1 MTTPGADGHR
11 PRHIDARNDLS
22 GTIHGPVV
30 QAATIHGGIT
40 YTVQQAPPTGL
51 RVTPDEIPPLMVR
64 FVNRTEGLAALDG
77 WLAPGRDG
85 AGVGFAVLHG
95 PPGVGKTALVTR
107 WAEQGRE
114 RFPGGQIY
122 VDFAPLRGEAAG
134 ADASEA
140 AQRCLRSLGVDDTY
154 IPGSFADRVRL
165 LRSLTADRQLLI
177 FLDNVSDPSQA
188 AALIPKGKGSF
199 LVVAGDSGLGEL
211 ALDGARLMAVEPLD
225 RDSALELLADRCGAE
240 KVAVDPA
247 SAERLVEL
255 CAGLPV
261 ALHVVAGRLVARP
274 RLTLAALAAELAA
287 EPRRLAGMSLGKER
301 SVAAAFDLVYRELA
315 PEPARLYRLMG
326 WHPGATFDAGVAA
339 VAAGLDPGR
348 TAEALEAL
356 TDASLLEETPDG
368 RFRFH
373 DLVRLHAGDR
383 ATEEEGPAER
393 PALLRRVTLHYLALT
408 ALADRAIR
416 LDRLRIADLDQLL
429 STVPDP
435 FAAPDAP
442 RPVDWLEGEH
452 RNILGVLRAAAR
464 EETLQTEVWQ
474 LAEAFTVLFLHHRH
488 LGDWRESL
496 ELGAAAA
503 AEALVPAAEARLRS
517 LLSRPLMDLGEYDAA
532 LRELDTAQACAEVS
546 GDLVVRASVQE
557 FSGRYWD
564 RTDPVRAMEAYR
576 SALDLNTAADEGR
589 GAAIAAYFLGCAQDA
604 AGNPREALVTLR
616 GAHDQLLARKDLRMA
631 ARVRVAIGTAHD
643 HLGETDEAVRALRE
657 GAAALRD
664 EEATH
669 YEAQALVALADIQE
683 RAQGDPQEVRTHLER
698 ALAIYEA
705 GGSPR
710 AGELRERLTGGDDVT
725 G

>member
-1 MTTPGADGHR
+1 MSTPGSGGHQ
-11 PRHIDARNDLS
+11 PGHIAARNDLS

-40 YTVQQAPPTGL
+40 YTVQQAPPTGV
-51 RVTPDEIPPLMVR
+51 RVTPDEIPPLTVR
-64 FVNRTEGLAALDG
+64 FINRTENLADLDG
-77 WLAPGRDG
+77 WLAPREHG

-114 RFPGGQIY
+114 RFTGGQIY
-122 VDFAPLRGEAAG
+122 VDFARLRGEAAG

-140 AQRCLRSLGVDDTY
+140 ARCCLRSLGVDDTY

-165 LRSLTADRQLLI
+165 LRSLTADRRLLI
-177 FLDNVSDPSQA
+177 FLDNVSDPGQA

-199 LVVAGDSGLGEL
+199 LVDAGGGGLGEL

-240 KVAVDPA
+240 KVAADPA

-274 RLTLAALAAELAA
+274 RLTLAALAEELAA

-339 VAAGLDPGR
+339 VAAGLDPRR

-356 TDASLLEETPDG
+356 TGASLLEETPDG

-442 RPVDWLEGEH
+442 RPVDWLEAEH

-464 EETLQTEVWQ
+464 EEALQTEVWQ

-532 LRELDTAQACAEVS
+532 RRELDTAQACAEIS

-604 AGNPREALVTLR
+604 AGSPREALDTLH
-616 GAHDQLLARKDLRMA
+616 GARDQLLARKDLRMA
-631 ARVRVAIGTAHD
+631 ARVRVAVGIAHD

-664 EEATH
+664 QEATH
-669 YEAQALVALADIQE
+669 YEAQALVALAGIQE
-683 RAQGDPQEVRTHLER
+683 RAQGDLREARTHLER
-698 ALAIYEA
+698 ALEIYEA

-710 AGELRERLTGGDDVT
+710 AAELRERLAGGDAT

>member
-40 YTVQQAPPTGL
+40 YTVQQAPPTGV

-64 FVNRTEGLAALDG
+64 FINRTEGLAALDG
-77 WLAPGRDG
+77 WLEPREHS

-95 PPGVGKTALVTR
+95 PPGVGKTALVAR

-122 VDFAPLRGEAAG
+122 VDFASLRGETAG
-134 ADASEA
+134 ADVSEA
-140 AQRCLRSLGVDDTY
+140 ARCCLRSLGVDDAY
-154 IPGSFADRVRL
+154 IPASFVDRVRL
-165 LRSLTADRQLLI
+165 LRSLSADRRLLI
-177 FLDNVSDPSQA
+177 FLDNVSQPGQA

-199 LVVAGDSGLGEL
+199 LVVAGGGGLGEL
-211 ALDGARLMAVEPLD
+211 ALGGARLMAVEPLD
-225 RDSALELLADRCGAE
+225 RDSALELLADRCGTE
-240 KVAVDPA
+240 KVAADPA

-301 SVAAAFDLVYRELA
+301 SVAAAFDLVYRELD

-326 WHPGATFDAGVAA
+326 WHPGPTFDAGVAA
-339 VAAGLDPGR
+339 VAAGLDPR
-348 TAEALEAL
+348 RAAEALEAL
-356 TDASLLEETPDG
+356 TGASLLEETPDG

-373 DLVRLHAGDR
+373 DLVRLHAADR

-429 STVPDP
+429 ATVPDP
-435 FAAPDAP
+435 FATPDAP
-442 RPVDWLEGEH
+442 RPVDWLEAEH

-464 EETLQTEVWQ
+464 DEALQTEVWQ

-532 LRELDTAQACAEVS
+532 RRELDTAQACAEVS

-576 SALDLNTAADEGR
+576 SALDLNTAAGEGR
-589 GAAIAAYFLGCAQDA
+589 GAAIAAFFLGCAQDA
-604 AGNPREALVTLR
+604 AGNPREALDTLR

-631 ARVRVAIGTAHD
+631 ARVRVAIGAAHD

-657 GAAALRD
+657 GADALRD

-683 RAQGDPQEVRTHLER
+683 RAQGDPQEVRAHLER
-698 ALAIYEA
+698 ALEIYEA

>member
-1 MTTPGADGHR
+1 MSTPGPGHGS
-11 PRHIDARNDLS
+11 RHIAAQNDLS
-22 GTIHGPVV
+22 GTVHGPVV

-40 YTVQQAPPTGL
+40 YTVQQAPPTGV
-51 RVTPDEIPPLMVR
+51 RVTPDEIPPLMVP
-64 FVNRTEGLAALDG
+64 FINRRESLAALDG
-77 WLAPGRDG
+77 WLTPEEHS

-122 VDFAPLRGEAAG
+122 VDFASLRGETAG
-134 ADASEA
+134 ADISEA
-140 AQRCLRSLGVDDTY
+140 VRCCLRSLGVDEAY
-154 IPGSFADRVRL
+154 IPASITDRVRL
-165 LRSLTADRQLLI
+165 LRSLSADRRLLI
-177 FLDNVSDPSQA
+177 FLDNVSQPGQA

-199 LVVAGDSGLGEL
+199 LVVAGGSGLGEL
-211 ALDGARLMAVEPLD
+211 TLDGARLMAVEPLD
-225 RDSALELLADRCGAE
+225 RESALELLADRCGAE
-240 KVAVDPA
+240 KIAADPA
-247 SAERLVEL
+247 SAERLVQL
-255 CAGLPV
+255 CDGLPV
-261 ALHVVAGRLVARP
+261 ALHVVAGRLAARP
-274 RLTLAALAAELAA
+274 RLTLEALAEELAA
-287 EPRRLAGMSLGKER
+287 EPRRLAGMSLGKDR
-301 SVAAAFDLVYRELA
+301 SVSAAFDLVYRELP

-356 TDASLLEETPDG
+356 TGASLLEETPDG

-393 PALLRRVTLHYLALT
+393 SALLRRVTLHYLALT

-429 STVPDP
+429 ATVPDP
-435 FAAPDAP
+435 FAAPGAP
-442 RPVDWLEGEH
+442 RPVDWLEAEH

-464 EETLQTEVWQ
+464 EEALQTEVWQ

-532 LRELDTAQACAEVS
+532 RRELDTAQACAEVS

-564 RTDPVRAMEAYR
+564 RNDPVRAMEAYR
-576 SALDLNTAADEGR
+576 SALDLNTAANEGR

-604 AGNPREALVTLR
+604 AGDPREALDTLR

-631 ARVRVAIGTAHD
+631 ARVRVAIGIAHD

-657 GAAALRD
+657 GAADLRD
-664 EEATH
+664 QEATH
-669 YEAQALVALADIQE
+669 YEAHALVALADIQTGS
-683 RAQGDPQEVRTHLER
+683 QGDPQEVRTHLER
-698 ALAIYEA
+698 ALEIYEA

-710 AGELRERLTGGDDVT
+710 AQELRQRLAGGDAA